1 MNTGYKGISLIKSF
15 EKLELKAYKCP
26 AGVWTIGYGHTKGVK
41 KGDVCTEAQA
51 EQWLKE
57 DLANAETAMDGLKL
71 NQNQFDA
78 LVSFTFNLG
87 IGNFK
92 KSTLYKKVKVNTNDP
107 SIADEFAKWKF
118 ANGKELAGLVRR
130 RAAEAE
136 LYNR

>member
-41 KGDVCTEAQA
+41 KGDVCTEAQV

-57 DLANAETAMDGLKL
+57 DLADAETAMAGLKL

-92 KSTLYKKVKVNTNDP
+92 KSTLYKKVKVNPNDP
-107 SIADEFAKWKF
+107 SITDEFAKWKF

>member
-57 DLANAETAMDGLKL
+57 DLSDAETAMAGLKL

-87 IGNFK
+87 VGNFK
-92 KSTLYKKVKVNTNDP
+92 KSTLYKKVKANPNDP
-107 SIADEFAKWKF
+107 SITDEFGKWKF